1 MLQKDIRVSAL
12 YTVTKRTKM
21 SDHSVSDTN
30 SDSGSDISNIEE
42 ILNEPM
48 YYILMQF
55 LVAENGKNIATIL
68 SELATELKRLNDA
81 RTSA

>member
-1 MLQKDIRVSAL
+1 
-12 YTVTKRTKM
+12 M
-21 SDHSVSDTN
+21 SDASVSDTT

-55 LVAENGKNIATIL
+55 LVAEDGKNIATVL
-68 SELATELKRLNDA
+68 SELVAELKKLNE
-81 RTSA
+81 RRST

>member
-1 MLQKDIRVSAL
+1 
-12 YTVTKRTKM
+12 M
-21 SDHSVSDTN
+21 SN
-30 SDSGSDISNIEE
+30 LEE

-55 LVAENGKNIATIL
+55 LVAEDGKNIATIL

-81 RTSA
+81 RDNART

>member
-1 MLQKDIRVSAL
+1 MTS
-12 YTVTKRTKM
+12 VTSDDGTSSDDM
-21 SDHSVSDTN
+21 SN
-30 SDSGSDISNIEE
+30 LEE

-55 LVAENGKNIATIL
+55 LVAEDGKNIATIL

-81 RTSA
+81 RAST